1 MIFGSRLKTHGN
13 HARSQTKSYCPDC
26 ASPDR
31 PNRSHSAARPAVDEQ
46 TISAFQGVR
55 SAVLVEAATA
65 SQALA
70 AAEARDSVSYEMRV
84 GMKPQLDLL
93 DAEREATAA
102 AVNEISAQSD
112 RIVTA
117 YRLLALLGR

>member
-1 MIFGSRLKTHGN
+1 M
-13 HARSQTKSYCPDC
+13 
-26 ASPDR
+26 
-31 PNRSHSAARPAVDEQ
+31 
-46 TISAFQGVR
+46 R

-102 AVNEISAQSD
+102 AVNEVSAQSD
-112 RIVTA
+112 RIVAA